1 MIGDG
6 EKLLI
11 GTTKG
16 SNLITELRRHFSD
29 A

>member
-1 MIGDG
+1 MFGDG
-6 EKLLI
+6 EELLI

-16 SNLITELRRHFSD
+16 SDPITELRRHFSD